1 MNKCTQLWTNCLTII
16 RDNVTEDQFNTWFG
30 KIVPVS
36 FTGRELILEVPS
48 QFFYEYIEEWFADI
62 IRASINR
69 VIGPN
74 IQLLYK
80 ISIVQSQPQNDIIVP
95 NQNGARPADNA
106 DFDSNLNFKYTF
118 NNFIEGESNKL
129 ARCAG
134 LNISQNPGNSIFNPI
149 FIYGAPAV
157 GKTHLATAIGL
168 AIRQRFTKK
177 RVLYVSTHTFWMQY
191 GDSVAHSKT
200 NDFIN
205 FYQSIDVLIIDDIQ
219 ELIGKDKIQNV
230 FFHIFSHLIHIGK
243 QIIICS
249 DREPGKL
256 EGMEE
261 RLLTRFK
268 MGLTVEIERPE
279 YELRKKILEHKVFQ
293 DGLRIPEDVLD
304 FLAQNV
310 RSNVRDLEGSLTSI
324 IARSTFVNEDINLE
338 LAQKVIGAVVS
349 TAEDTDENKMQ
360 RIYSVVCAHYKVD
373 TDTLISK
380 ARSHTISEARQVAMY
395 LARTKTDI
403 SLASIG
409 SLMGKRDHTTV
420 LYSCR
425 NVSNLMDT
433 NPAFAELI
441 HKFERIVNE

>member
-1 MNKCTQLWTNCLTII
+1 MNKCTQLWNNCLTII

-36 FTGRELILEVPS
+36 FNGRELILEVPS

-80 ISIVQSQPQNDIIVP
+80 VSIVQSKPQNDIIIP
-95 NQNGARPADNA
+95 NQNNSKPNDNP
-106 DFDSNLNFKYTF
+106 DFDSNLNFKYSF
-118 NNFIEGESNKL
+118 NNYIEGESNKL

-134 LNISQNPGNSIFNPI
+134 INISQHPGDSIFNPF

-177 RVLYVSTHTFWMQY
+177 RILYVSAHTFWMQY
-191 GDSVAHSKT
+191 ADSIPHNKM

-205 FYQSIDVLIIDDIQ
+205 FYQSIDILIIDDIQ

-243 QIIICS
+243 QVIICS

-279 YELRKKILEHKVFQ
+279 YELRKKILEHKVYQ
-293 DGLRIPEDVLD
+293 DGLRIPDDVLD
-304 FLAQNV
+304 FLAKNI

-324 IARSTFVNEDINLE
+324 IARSTFVNENINLE
-338 LAQKVIGAVVS
+338 LAQKVIGTVVS
-349 TAEDTDENKMQ
+349 TAEETDETKMQ
-360 RIYSVVCAHYKVD
+360 RIYDVVCSHYKID
-373 TDTLISK
+373 TEAIISK
-380 ARSHTISEARQVAMY
+380 ARSHNISEARQVAMY

-409 SLMGKRDHTTV
+409 SIMGKRDHTTV

-425 NVSNLMDT
+425 NVSNIMDT
-433 NPAFAELI
+433 NPVFAELI
-441 HKFERIVNE
+441 HKFERLINQ